1 MKIVVIVLLCIVCF
15 YYLSTKKH
23 RYSPI
28 LNNIQMDHRIKVWMY
43 NPQVLMHY
51 REPSR
56 YPIESKTNIPDFL
69 QLCNLSV
76 SNSLDHQKY
85 NLIVITDDTLSSYL
99 PEFPI
104 DVTKRSR
111 YSVKQIGDLM
121 GALLLYK
128 YGGLWLSPGTVFLQR
143 DYQGLYNDL
152 VKNDIVTF
160 GTINP
165 SNTSGKKTPDTR
177 IIYSKPNLPVMKN
190 YINRLTGIMV
200 GRLDALHKHV
210 GFEFNPLGE
219 SIQLYTL
226 NRGHY
231 NSMRVGTMN
240 VHGRKLQLDDYLGKT
255 PIEFDSRLFCISFP
269 YDLLDIET
277 NYEWLKYMTSSDLY
291 QSNLNIIT
299 YLNIFQ

>member
-1 MKIVVIVLLCIVCF
+1 MKIVVFVLLCIICF

-23 RYSPI
+23 KQVSYFK
-28 LNNIQMDHRIKVWMY
+28 NVQMDHRINVWMY
-43 NPQVLMHY
+43 SPQELLHY

-56 YPIESKTNIPDFL
+56 YPIDSKTYIPDFL
-69 QLCNLSV
+69 TLCNLSV

-143 DYQGLYNDL
+143 DYHGLYKEL
-152 VKNDIVTF
+152 VENDIVTF
-160 GTINP
+160 GSINP
-165 SNTSGKKTPDTR
+165 SHTYGEKHPDIR
-177 IIYSKPNLPVMKN
+177 IIYSKPKLPVIKN
-190 YINRLTGIMV
+190 YMNRLTGIMV

-219 SIQLYTL
+219 SIQLYSL
-226 NRGHY
+226 KRRHY
-231 NSMRVGTMN
+231 SSMKVGTMN
-240 VHGRKLQLDDYLGKT
+240 VHGRKLQVDDYLGKT
-255 PIEFDSRLFCISFP
+255 PIEFDSKLLCISFP

-277 NYEWLKYMTSSDLY
+277 NYEWLKYMNASDLY
-291 QSNLNIIT
+291 QSNINLIT
-299 YLNIFQ
+299 YLNIF